1 MKYYFVS
8 VDGDYIEEEEKERG
22 YYSGGPD
29 MFTVKLKAEAEAKR
43 RIKTRIKELEEALR
57 KLK

>member
-8 VDGDYIEEEEKERG
+8 VDGDHIVEEENYRG
-22 YYSGGPD
+22 CYSGGPD

-43 RIKTRIKELEEALR
+43 RIKNRIKELEEALR